1 MDVKNCVYEV
11 RPMHLV
17 MGLIPSLFNIVAW
30 IETNLQVLRRICQIN
45 MLLFQSN
52 EPQACAYEMRH
63 GFCLVSRII

>member
-11 RPMHLV
+11 RPMRLV

-52 EPQACAYEMRH
+52 EPQAYAYEMRH

>member
-11 RPMHLV
+11 RPMRLV
-17 MGLIPSLFNIVAW
+17 MGLIPSSLFNIVAW

-52 EPQACAYEMRH
+52 EPQACAIVHTR
-63 GFCLVSRII
+63 